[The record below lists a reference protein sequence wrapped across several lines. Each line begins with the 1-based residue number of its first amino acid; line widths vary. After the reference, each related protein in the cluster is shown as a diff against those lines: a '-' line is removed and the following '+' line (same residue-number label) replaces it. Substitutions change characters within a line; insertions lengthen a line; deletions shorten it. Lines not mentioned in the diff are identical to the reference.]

1 MSRRLILLTTLA
13 AALAVVTPACVGPP
27 KKLIWNASASVPI
40 GLYDIVSPV
49 QVEVTDLVAV
59 APPEPLAAWMA
70 ERGYL
75 VRGVPLLKRVM
86 GLPGQWVCRI
96 GNAVT
101 VDAVPLGEALDRDRR
116 GRALPVWQGC
126 RRIGDGEIF
135 LLNSSVHDSLDGRY
149 FGPIPARAVIGKA
162 TPLFTDEVGDGRFVW
177 RAATR

>member
-13 AALAVVTPACVGPP
+13 AALAVVTPACVGLPI
-27 KKLIWNASASVPI
+27 KLIWNASASVPI
-40 GLYDIVSPV
+40 GLYEIVSPE
-49 QVEVTDLVAV
+49 QIDVTDLVAV
-59 APPEPLAAWMA
+59 APPVPLAAWMA

-75 VRGVPLLKRVM
+75 ARGVPLLKRVM
-86 GLPGQWVCRI
+86 GLRGQRVCRI

-101 VDAVPLGEALDRDRR
+101 VDAVPLGDALDRDRR

-126 RRIGDGEIF
+126 RRIGDGQMF
-135 LLNSSVHDSLDGRY
+135 LMNASVHDSLDGRY

-162 TPLFTDEVGDGRFVW
+162 TPLLTDEAGDGRFVW